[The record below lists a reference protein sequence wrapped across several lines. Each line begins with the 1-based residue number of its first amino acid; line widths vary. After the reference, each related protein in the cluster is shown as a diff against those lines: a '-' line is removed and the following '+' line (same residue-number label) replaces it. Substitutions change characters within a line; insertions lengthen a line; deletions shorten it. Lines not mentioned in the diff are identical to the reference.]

1 MLEGTPPLTT
11 HDRNILKDIV
21 EILTPFQ
28 EATDFVQVSCVPSA
42 GYIVPCVKGLQYHM
56 DKISTKYHSSFVLA
70 LKESLLKR
78 MPYYEENETYILA
91 SILDPRF
98 KLRWCQSDGDKLRY
112 IAMLKD
118 AASKYLSSTSIS
130 IIESTTD
137 LQPPSKKKKE
147 EKLLFNFMEGV
158 EEMNDESSGVEEIID
173 KYLAASCLPMD
184 SDPSKFWKDNEK
196 EYLAL
201 AQMAKDI
208 LSMPASSAP
217 VERLFSIAGRVFT
230 PLRCSLKDDRFQQL
244 MFIRCN
250 NSFNA

>member
-1 MLEGTPPLTT
+1 MATEMATPKLPAVLQHYHVSSPL
-11 HDRNILKDIV
+11 
-21 EILTPFQ
+21 P
-28 EATDFVQVSCVPSA
+28 
-42 GYIVPCVKGLQYHM
+42 
-56 DKISTKYHSSFVLA
+56 
-70 LKESLLKR
+70 
-78 MPYYEENETYILA
+78 
-91 SILDPRF
+91 
-98 KLRWCQSDGDKLRY
+98 DG
-112 IAMLKD
+112 
-118 AASKYLSSTSIS
+118 
-130 IIESTTD
+130 ESTTD
-137 LQPPSKKKKE
+137 LQPPSKKKKK

-196 EYLAL
+196 EYLTL

-217 VERLFSIAGRVFT
+217 VERLFSIAGRDFT

-250 NSFNA
+250 NSFNAQNLANLCSKNKYNFNLNGVLRIVLQYMIINST